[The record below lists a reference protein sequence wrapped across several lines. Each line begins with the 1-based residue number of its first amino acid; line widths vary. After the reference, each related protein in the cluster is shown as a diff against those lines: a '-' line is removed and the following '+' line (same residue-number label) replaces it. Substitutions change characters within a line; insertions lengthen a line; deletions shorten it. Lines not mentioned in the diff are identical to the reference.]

1 MERAVSDREIREEM
15 RRLLEEAE
23 RVVKEDPER
32 AHRCAEAAWRIKL
45 KHRADLPG
53 RYRRSVC
60 RRCHGFLMPG
70 VTARVRLRRGRV
82 VTRCLRCGATRRVV
96 HGP

>member
-1 MERAVSDREIREEM
+1 MSREIREEVEH
-15 RRLLEEAE
+15 LLEEAE
-23 RVVKEDPER
+23 RVVREDPER
-32 AHRCAEAAWRIKL
+32 AHRYAETAWRIKL
-45 KHRADLPG
+45 THRVDLPE

-70 VTARVRLRRGRV
+70 VTARVRLRPGRV
-82 VTRCLRCGATRRVV
+82 VTRCLRCGATRRFA